1 VEHREIWTSQI
12 CTKQKGRPHGAC
24 QGFGFY
30 TFFSREPPF
39 LPAALSLLHI
49 QQPASQPASSSSNI
63 TASMEEGGCF
73 FEDGIASSLIVSGA
87 VLLRCEAVLGPLRCF
102 FFYSTVFTSGCIP
115 SAPCWP
121 FIISY

>member
-1 VEHREIWTSQI
+1 MSGFWVLYLLLQRTTILT
-12 CTKQKGRPHGAC
+12 CRPVFIAHTA
-24 QGFGFY
+24 
-30 TFFSREPPF
+30 
-39 LPAALSLLHI
+39 
-49 QQPASQPASSSSNI
+49 ASQPASQQQQQHHRLDGR
-63 TASMEEGGCF
+63 GGLF
-73 FEDGIASSLIVSGA
+73 FEDGIAISLIVSGA